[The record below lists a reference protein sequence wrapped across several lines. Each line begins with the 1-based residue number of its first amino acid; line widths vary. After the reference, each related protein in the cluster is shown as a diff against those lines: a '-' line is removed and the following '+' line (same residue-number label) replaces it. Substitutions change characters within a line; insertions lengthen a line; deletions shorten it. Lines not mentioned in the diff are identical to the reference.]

1 MSIIPPRLQESLQFK
16 LLELASFCLLYS
28 AQASDLISLTLFILT
43 SLRTEDKAMPS
54 ITRPVWNILLSLGEL
69 VEPFLVFL
77 GLEVQVPVEM
87 VKVPSVTCVERV
99 ECSLP
104 LESGEDGTEEPTSS
118 KRDTPSQLPSQ
129 PQPSYPSSK
138 PEVTEL
144 ITSQNYHWSLATLSK
159 RLKELKKPWDS

>member
-159 RLKELKKPWDS
+159 RLKELKTLLDS